1 MWPRQQPLCML
12 QARFAAELP
21 PDAWT
26 ADVSRSFPAAELRL
40 LTGITV
46 GETAVELGEVRG
58 GPVDAVDAAIADH
71 PQVLEHERLYR
82 DEDRAVAQ
90 YRTTERS
97 LYAFLRRSSV
107 PPEFPVVV
115 SDGWY
120 RFSVTAP
127 REQVREVRAVLEAS
141 DRPYEVLAL
150 VDAGDAEG
158 LLTDRQRDLLET
170 ALRAGY
176 FEVPRETD
184 LGTLSE
190 EFDISEQALSE
201 RLRRGVSSVLASTV
215 GEPTEPQV
223 GPVGEPVPG
232 TGGAADDE

>member
-176 FEVPRETD
+176 FEVPREC
-184 LGTLSE
+184 TLTELADRVGVDKSTA
-190 EFDISEQALSE
+190 SGVVRRAE
-201 RLRRGVSSVLASTV
+201 RNLVSWFLA
-215 GEPTEPQV
+215 GAGDD
-223 GPVGEPVPG
+223 GPS
-232 TGGAADDE
+232 